1 MAVIQPYIL
10 SIESGG
16 SKTISVILNEDA
28 ELLGFGIG
36 GSANE
41 VFAGHEIAVH
51 SIVESIQAAL
61 DDASV
66 HPRQITIVAASV
78 LMSRELLNKAISAAD
93 IAAEVHAYEEKETSL
108 AASFCSD
115 HGVLASSGT
124 GSFIYGRSIHGKTM
138 VLGGFGSILGD
149 EGSGYEIGLQG
160 LKSVIYSLDGRG
172 HPTSLV
178 EEICK
183 KWGVDYR
190 DRTKLQTAWE
200 LAEKVHDLYP
210 YRHRGLLA
218 RLSLSVAKSAKEGDI
233 ISRQIIQNAGGVMA
247 ELTAAFLKQFEVGV
261 RPIPISYS
269 GGSWNI
275 GEMMLEPFRQRLAQL
290 VDVPYVIVPQ
300 KLQPVFGPF
309 LLWFK
314 HRGMPWNDMLI
325 RRLKK
330 HDKTIIAQY
339 GKYLYDHQEAGRKTI
354 RS

>member
-1 MAVIQPYIL
+1 LAAIPEYIL

-16 SKTISVILNEDA
+16 SKTISIILNEDA
-28 ELLGFGIG
+28 DLLGFGIG

-51 SIVESIQAAL
+51 SIVESVEAAL
-61 DDASV
+61 RSASV
-66 HPRQITIVAASV
+66 NPRHITMVTASV
-78 LMSRELLNKAISAAD
+78 LMSRDLLNRAIAASK
-93 IAAEVHAYEEKETSL
+93 ITAEVHSYEEKEVSL
-108 AASFCSD
+108 AAAFCSD

-124 GSFIYGRSIHGKTM
+124 GSFVYGKSVSGKTM

-172 HPTSLV
+172 NPTSLL

-183 KWGVDYR
+183 KWELDQR
-190 DRTKLQTAWE
+190 DRTNIQTAWD
-200 LAEKVHDLYP
+200 LAEKVHELYP

-218 RLSLSVAKSAKEGDI
+218 RLSLSVAKSAREGDQV
-233 ISRQIIQNAGGVMA
+233 SQQIIQNAGVVMA
-247 ELTAAFLKQFEVGV
+247 ELTAAFLQQFDVGV

-275 GEMMLEPFRQRLAQL
+275 GELMLEPFRQRLAEL
-290 VDVPYVIVPQ
+290 VDTPYVIVPQ

-309 LLWFK
+309 LLWTK
-314 HRGMPWNDMLI
+314 QQGIQWDDRLM
-325 RRLKK
+325 RRMKK
-330 HDKTIIAQY
+330 HNETIITQY
-339 GKYLYDHQEAGRKTI
+339 GNYLYTHQESGRKIIHT
-354 RS
+354 